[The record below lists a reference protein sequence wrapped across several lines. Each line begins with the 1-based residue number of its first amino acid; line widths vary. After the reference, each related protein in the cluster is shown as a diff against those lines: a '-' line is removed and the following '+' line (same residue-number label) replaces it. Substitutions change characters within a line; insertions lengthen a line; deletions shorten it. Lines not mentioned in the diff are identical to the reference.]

1 MYHSVLRHIQHLFP
15 LAKLRSSID
24 LQAANTA
31 SIPLQM
37 VACFMDYV
45 IVNQQRYHAANR
57 APTNAGR
64 LVEVIV
70 SPDGSTWAGELLD
83 IISIEQTSDLMYSLG
98 HFRWFRPWRGT
109 LTDTVWNVL

>member
-1 MYHSVLRHIQHLFP
+1 
-15 LAKLRSSID
+15 
-24 LQAANTA
+24 
-31 SIPLQM
+31 M
-37 VACFMDYV
+37 VACFMDYG
-45 IVNQQRYHAANR
+45 IVNQQRYHAANH

-70 SPDGSTWAGELLD
+70 LLDGSTWAGELLD

-98 HFRWFRPWRGT
+98 YFHWFRFWQGA